1 MAYMLSSWLKMN
13 VFATKVKSRNYCP
26 RKLPDACHGD
36 DFGLVQ
42 KQKSLF
48 LP

>member
-13 VFATKVKSRNYCP
+13 VFVTKEKSRNYCQ
-26 RKLPDACHGD
+26 LPDACHGD

-42 KQKSLF
+42 K
-48 LP
+48 